1 MREQKCAIRNAPH
14 RTHHAATLSC
24 YSRPHS
30 SQSWHTD
37 IPREWAWS
45 RRPDLTQRQRRL
57 KRRSKSGLTCTA
69 KPSSPAVLGPRPQL
83 RAQPRPAVTDR
94 TGERGAGPVLDHP
107 RPAPANI
114 GGPAAGNA
122 TDLSNNVAAQP
133 IPDPFTASVLTVTVT
148 VTVRG
153 RTHRF
158 RPGATVVGNWLSCAT
173 RSGQTAGPIIRRAPR
188 R

>member
-1 MREQKCAIRNAPH
+1 MR
-14 RTHHAATLSC
+14 
-24 YSRPHS
+24 
-30 SQSWHTD
+30 
-37 IPREWAWS
+37 
-45 RRPDLTQRQRRL
+45 
-57 KRRSKSGLTCTA
+57 
-69 KPSSPAVLGPRPQL
+69 
-83 RAQPRPAVTDR
+83 
-94 TGERGAGPVLDHP
+94 HP
-107 RPAPANI
+107 RPLLAVALPLALAACDG

-148 VTVRG
+148 VRG

-173 RSGQTAGPIIRRAPR
+173 RSGQAAGPIIRRAPR